1 MGPLFHYIAVVVTN
15 IFIICPKREYK
26 SKKEKVGEN
35 FSLVACSK
43 THPPTSFVRGTHLK
57 EGALTI
63 MAKCLLFFFFLKEGG
78 KETALKGGSPPR
90 PLDLRGQYL

>member
-1 MGPLFHYIAVVVTN
+1 M
-15 IFIICPKREYK
+15 ICPKREYK
-26 SKKEKVGEN
+26 SKKEKVEEN

-63 MAKCLLFFFFLKEGG
+63 MAKCLLFFFFFKEDG
-78 KETALKGGSPPR
+78 KNSFKRRESPLPGVERSISIKGK
-90 PLDLRGQYL
+90 